1 MAQVAWHIYCAHAG
15 RYSNPY
21 ETQYRRSYINGVST
35 LTSGVRWYGY
45 SAQTSGT
52 LSYLESA
59 YLQSRKG
66 TRALPG
72 YLNHSII
79 VASNNG
85 SNGNTPMFGVRIAGE
100 YNGKKIIMAH
110 GGSTYYTMH
119 TAAAGYLITLTN
131 GIQFY
136 LAFHH
141 DHGYSTC
148 RYPNIYGIDDTW
160 VGFSPSS
167 QWNEIDRRPL
177 YPEQDSAFRSLS
189 NLTVPS
195 ANTPITTARDVKSN
209 ADRYWN
215 IILTVGATYPNY
227 TEARNKY
234 NDIVSAVGATEARD
248 TRLVNI
254 ADKSEIINTRNAL
267 RFNYMDNYNTGIN
280 DYSVIKNILS
290 NRLKSG
296 N

>member
-21 ETQYRRSYINGVST
+21 ETQYRGSYIDGMST
-35 LTSGVRWYGY
+35 LTNGVRWYGY

-52 LSYLESA
+52 LYHLESA
-59 YLQSRKG
+59 YLQARKG

-85 SNGNTPMFGVRIAGE
+85 SNGNTPMQGVRIAGE

-110 GGSTYYTMH
+110 GGSTVYTTN

-136 LAFHH
+136 IAFHH
-141 DHGYSTC
+141 DHGYDTC
-148 RYPNIYGIDDTW
+148 RYPDIYGIDDTW

-195 ANTPITTARDVKSN
+195 ANTPIATARDVKSN
-209 ADRYWN
+209 ADRYWS
-215 IILTVGATYPNY
+215 IISSVGTSYPSYN
-227 TEARNKY
+227 EASNKY
-234 NDIVSAVGATEARD
+234 NDIVSALATIEARD
-248 TRLVNI
+248 ARLLNY
-254 ADKSEIINTRNAL
+254 ADKSEINDARNTL
-267 RFNYMDNYNTGIN
+267 SFNYSNQYNTGVS
-280 DYSVIKNILS
+280 DYNNIKRIISKNKEQI
-290 NRLKSG
+290 
-296 N
+296 